1 MGCGRTVSFI
11 AAGIMIFFGVLF
23 IWATFSPN
31 GQTGWLAIGLI
42 SVLIGFALI
51 YVGYRMRPEPE
62 QGAGAGT
69 TLTIDL
75 PGEVKIE
82 SMKCQKCGG
91 TLSSENVQM
100 VAGAPVVSCPF
111 CGSTYQ
117 LTEEPKW

>member
-1 MGCGRTVSFI
+1 MRFGRIISYI
-11 AAGIMIFFGVLF
+11 AAGIFILFGVLY
-23 IWATFSPN
+23 ILGSFSPD
-31 GQTGWLAIGLI
+31 GQTNWILPGLI
-42 SVLIGFALI
+42 LVLIGFGLT
-51 YVGYRMRPEPE
+51 YLGFRLSPKPEPA
-62 QGAGAGT
+62 AGGNT
-69 TLTIDL
+69 ILTIDL

-91 TLSSENVQM
+91 DLSSDNVQL